1 MEKQNNKGIV
11 YVLTNP
17 VMPGLVKIGMTNRD
31 NIELRMKELY
41 STGVPVPF
49 DCAYACEVSSSDCLK
64 IEQALHKAFA
74 PNRIN
79 QNREFF
85 TIKPEQAIV
94 ILELFD
100 RKDVT
105 EEVTAEIDSELTSD
119 DKIAVKK
126 SKINRRPP
134 LNFFEMGIPE
144 GSTLTYVNNS
154 NIKAQVVTHRKV
166 EYNGEETSLTA
177 IIKELHNLTLAVQ
190 PTKYWEFDGKN
201 LRDIYDETYSFEE

>member
-1 MEKQNNKGIV
+1 MKNNKGIV

-17 VMPGLVKIGMTNRD
+17 AMPGLVKIGMTNRD

-85 TIKPEQAIV
+85 KMEIWQATA
-94 ILELFD
+94 ILDLFN
-100 RKDVT
+100 KKEIT
-105 EEVTAEIDSELTSD
+105 SEIAAEIDNDLTAED
-119 DKIAVKK
+119 KKAGEQIKIA
-126 SKINRRPP
+126 RRPP
-134 LNFFEMGIPE
+134 LNYQEMGVA
-144 GSTLTYVNNS
+144 VNS
-154 NIKAQVVTHRKV
+154 ILSFVKDPDITVVVISDKKV
-166 EYNGEETSLTA
+166 NYNGEIVSLTA
-177 IIKELHNLTLAVQ
+177 VTRQLLNSPRDVA
-190 PTKYWEFDGKN
+190 PTKYWVYEGKN
-201 LRDIYDETYSFEE
+201 LRDIYDEIYSLEL